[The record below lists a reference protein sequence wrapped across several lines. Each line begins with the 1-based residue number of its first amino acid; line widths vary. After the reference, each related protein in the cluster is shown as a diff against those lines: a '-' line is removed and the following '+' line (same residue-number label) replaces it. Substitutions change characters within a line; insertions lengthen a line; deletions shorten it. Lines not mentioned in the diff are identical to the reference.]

1 MTVFDEL
8 FRDLVATNPEGE
20 VVLSLDN
27 DRSIRGLP
35 FDEETVKR
43 LTTREPLGQTS
54 AACLTLAWR
63 HRTELLAAT

>member
-1 MTVFDEL
+1 
-8 FRDLVATNPEGE
+8 LVASNPEGE
-20 VVLSLDN
+20 VVRSLDN
-27 DRSIRGLP
+27 NKSIRGLP

-63 HRTELLAAT
+63 HRDKLLGRA